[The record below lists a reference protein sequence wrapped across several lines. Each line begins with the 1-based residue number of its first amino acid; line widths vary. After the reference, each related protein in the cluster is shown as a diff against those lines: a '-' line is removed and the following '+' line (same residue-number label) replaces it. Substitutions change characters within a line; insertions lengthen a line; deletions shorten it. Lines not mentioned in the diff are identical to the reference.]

1 MAKGGGERKKVK
13 GSLKWECGIRNSE
26 RKKED
31 RALNAEVGM
40 RNAERKKKTERIKVG
55 IRKVN
60 ED

>member
-13 GSLKWECGIRNSE
+13 GSLKWECGMRNSE
-26 RKKED
+26 RKK
-31 RALNAEVGM
+31 
-40 RNAERKKKTERIKVG
+40 KIERIKVG